1 MESLSNY
8 QTFFTE
14 PQQNILKFVQKQEI
28 LNSQS
33 NIEKEKTKMEE
44 SSFLTLENTTKLQL
58 SEQYGTGTK
67 TEI

>member
-14 PQQNILKFVQKQEI
+14 PQQNILKFVQKQET

-44 SSFLTLENTTKLQL
+44 SSFLTLENTTKRQL
-58 SEQYGTGTK
+58 SEQYGTGTRTK
-67 TEI
+67 I